1 MEVQP
6 MVGPRAMKRA
16 RLMAHCEAGVRAATK
31 VQPMVGLRAAKK
43 AGWMARC

>member
-1 MEVQP
+1 MAA
-6 MVGPRAMKRA
+6 MRTMKRA

-43 AGWMARC
+43 AGWMAHC